1 MNIKPTRPATRRQV
15 ASVQSQ
21 DADATEESP
30 PMNQLLQIPAGST
43 NIAICAEIQ
52 DLQGFRAFQAMRLKF
67 AVEHAD
73 HPVIRRM
80 HQNDPKFWRMVA
92 EYRAREKAEAE
103 AAEKGE

>member
-1 MNIKPTRPATRRQV
+1 MPNQT
-15 ASVQSQ
+15 
-21 DADATEESP
+21 
-30 PMNQLLQIPAGST
+30 QLLQIPAGST

-80 HQNDPKFWRMVA
+80 HAGDTGFWRLVA
-92 EYRAREKAEAE
+92 AYRQREKTKAEAE
-103 AAEKGE
+103 KGSEETP